1 MAYLLTE
8 LSGISI
14 DDKYIELKEG
24 DTVFVET
31 DELVIKRGS
40 IIGYNKSNTKES
52 ITVEYCLYEE
62 LEIDVE
68 DIIRIEVI

>member
-8 LSGISI
+8 LVGISL
-14 DDKYIELKEG
+14 DDNYVELREG
-24 DTVFVET
+24 DTVLIET
-31 DELVIKRGS
+31 DELVIKQGT

-62 LEIDVE
+62 IEIDVD
-68 DIIRIEVI
+68 DILRIEVE

>member
-14 DDKYIELKEG
+14 DDNYIELKEG
-24 DTVFVET
+24 DIVLVET
-31 DELVIKRGS
+31 DELVIKQGT

-62 LEIDVE
+62 IEIDVE
-68 DIIRIEVI
+68 DIIRIEVE

>member
-14 DDKYIELKEG
+14 DDNYVELREG
-24 DTVFVET
+24 DTVLIET
-31 DELVIKRGS
+31 DELVIKQGT
-40 IIGYNKSNTKES
+40 IIGYNQSNKKES

-62 LEIDVE
+62 IEIDVE
-68 DIIRIEVI
+68 DIIRIEVE